1 MRWQAG
7 IAAALCCVSFANRA
21 QTAAELAPASPPEA
35 PAVQW
40 RLEVVLDGRTID
52 TFDGTSALGQAVTAT
67 HHHET
72 IHRVGCKENPAARI
86 DLFRTMTVS
95 PVAADAAG
103 VTLAIDAQ
111 ETIEDDT
118 AARTPEGCALPPEPR
133 RVAANHPGLVV
144 PNGQWASW
152 TIVDS
157 HPMLVYRIR
166 ASVVSH

>member
-7 IAAALCCVSFANRA
+7 IAAALCCVWLAARA
-21 QTAAELAPASPPEA
+21 QTAALP

-40 RLEVVLDGRTID
+40 RLEVVRDGNTID
-52 TFDGTSALGQAVTAT
+52 TFDGTTAIGQAATAT

-72 IHRVGCKENPAARI
+72 VNRVGCKENPDAQI
-86 DLFRTMTVS
+86 DLARTLTIS
-95 PVAADAAG
+95 PVAAENAS

-118 AARTPEGCALPPEPR
+118 PQRTREGCVLPPALR
-133 RVAANHPGLVV
+133 RVAANHPFLVV
-144 PNGQWASW
+144 PDGQWVSW

-157 HPMLVYRIR
+157 HPALIYRVR